1 MIGLLEKAG
10 WRFSGLLEGI
20 DEGDPELVY
29 FK

>member
-1 MIGLLEKAG
+1 LLEKAG
-10 WRFSGLLEGI
+10 WLFSGLLEGI